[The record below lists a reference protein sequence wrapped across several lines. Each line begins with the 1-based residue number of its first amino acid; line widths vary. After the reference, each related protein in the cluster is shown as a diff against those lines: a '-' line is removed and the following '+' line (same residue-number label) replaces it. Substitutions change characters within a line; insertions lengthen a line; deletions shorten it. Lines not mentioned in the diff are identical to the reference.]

1 MSFFISDGSMF
12 NGGEMQTNVVGT
24 GTTSDGL
31 VSPGQMSGGTI
42 PIPVVTDLLIDLGP
56 GDHQYTSGTH
66 IVQRP
71 RPTPKKAQSCQ
82 YSPLSVILI
91 P

>member
-1 MSFFISDGSMF
+1 MLLVSDGSMF
-12 NGGEMQTNVVGT
+12 NGSEMQSSIAGT

-31 VSPGQMSGGTI
+31 VSPGGTI
-42 PIPVVTDLLIDLGP
+42 PAPVVTDLLIDLGP

-82 YSPLSVILI
+82 CSCPD
-91 P
+91 